1 VHILLD
7 SVPRARRADLV
18 RHHLKHTVRP
28 GTGRLLVSD
37 YAADP
42 AVSHLPAAETLGSL
56 GFHCAGQTSGGTL
69 PGRPS
74 SPTTWI
80 TADPAP

>member
-1 VHILLD
+1 MNRCSPL
-7 SVPRARRADLV
+7 
-18 RHHLKHTVRP
+18 

-42 AVSHLPAAETLGSL
+42 AAGHPAAAETLRSL
-56 GFHCAGQTSGGTL
+56 GFRIAGQTSGGDR

-74 SPTTWI
+74 APTAWI
-80 TADPAP
+80 NADPAAASPS